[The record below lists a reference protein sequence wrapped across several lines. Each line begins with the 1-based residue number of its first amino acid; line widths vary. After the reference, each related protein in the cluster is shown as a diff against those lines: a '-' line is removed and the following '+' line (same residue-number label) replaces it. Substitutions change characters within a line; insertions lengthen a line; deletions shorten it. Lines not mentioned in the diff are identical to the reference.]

1 MQSSFNYFFRNFKIS
16 WKSSRK
22 LPETSIITEAKKQ
35 SIININYIINYKL
48 LNNIFHEIFKINPDL
63 MKEIL
68 HYLPNIKNRYSVSPE
83 QSLEIKA

>member
-1 MQSSFNYFFRNFKIS
+1 MPSSFNYFFRNFKIS

-22 LPETSIITEAKKQ
+22 LPETSIITQAKKQ